1 MKNELR
7 HIKMIKTCDGL
18 GKNVAKKLFLKKF
31 LVSV

>member
-7 HIKMIKTCDGL
+7 HTKMIKTCDGL